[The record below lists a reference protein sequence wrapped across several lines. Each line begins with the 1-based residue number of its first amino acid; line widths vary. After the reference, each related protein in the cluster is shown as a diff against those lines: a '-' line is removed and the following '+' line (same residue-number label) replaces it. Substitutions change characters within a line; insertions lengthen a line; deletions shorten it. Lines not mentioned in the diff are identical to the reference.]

1 MPPVSEV
8 LEVPVVL
15 EAPPCLLCGER
26 TRLLYPSN
34 VPRNAPIAKGELA
47 CTSPYLAIHDDIY
60 VCRDCGLARSRP
72 PLDLGEIED
81 LYRDVEDPEYF
92 ASEIERRDSFRAA
105 LVRLESRLDPRGP
118 SAYALRASADPPKH
132 CEGGPGPRG
141 KLLEIG
147 SSVGLFLDEA
157 RRAGWDAYGVEPS
170 RWAAESARARG
181 LSVFNGT
188 LEEFVAEGGQF
199 DVVVSWD
206 VFEHLEDPVAAL
218 KRAYELLRPG
228 GLFVFTTVNLGG
240 LGRKLFRGRWPWF
253 MRMHLHYFTKESLT
267 RMVRGSGFEVLS
279 TSTEAKTLK
288 LGYVLDRARGFLGP
302 LASLARALA
311 STFGVADR
319 PVRIDLGDILLVE
332 ARKPET
338 ARP

>member
-1 MPPVSEV
+1 MPSVSEV
-8 LEVPVVL
+8 S
-15 EAPPCLLCGER
+15 EAPSCLLCGER

-34 VPRNAPIAKGELA
+34 VPRDAPIARRELA
-47 CTSPYLAIHDDIY
+47 CTSPYLAVHDDIY
-60 VCRDCGLARSRP
+60 VCHGCGLARSQP
-72 PLDLGEIED
+72 PLDLEEIED

-92 ASEIERRDSFRAA
+92 ASEIERRGSFRAA
-105 LVRLESRLDPRGP
+105 LPRLGP
-118 SAYALRASADPPKH
+118 P
-132 CEGGPGPRG
+132 G

-157 RRAGWDAYGVEPS
+157 RRAGWDAYGIEPS

-188 LEEFVAEGGQF
+188 LEEFIPEGGPF

-206 VFEHLEDPVAAL
+206 VWEHLDDPVAAL
-218 KRAYELLRPG
+218 RRVYELLRPG

-253 MRMHLHYFTKESLT
+253 MRMHLHYFTRESLT

-288 LGYVLDRARGFLGP
+288 LGYVLDRARSFLGP

-311 STFGVADR
+311 STFGVVDR

-338 ARP
+338 ART

>member
-1 MPPVSEV
+1 MPSVSE
-8 LEVPVVL
+8 
-15 EAPPCLLCGER
+15 APSCLLCGEP

-34 VPRNAPIAKGELA
+34 VPRDAPIARAELA
-47 CTSPYLAIHDDIY
+47 CTSPYLAVHDDIF

-72 PLDLGEIED
+72 PIDLEDIED

-92 ASEIERRDSFRAA
+92 ASELERRDSFRAA
-105 LVRLESRLDPRGP
+105 LARLESLGPRGP
-118 SAYALRASADPPKH
+118 
-132 CEGGPGPRG
+132 GGPWGR
-141 KLLEIG
+141 LLEIG

-157 RRAGWDAYGVEPS
+157 RQRGWDAFGIEPS

-188 LEEFVAEGGQF
+188 LEEFVSNGRPF

-206 VFEHLEDPVAAL
+206 VFEHLEDPVAATR
-218 KRAYELLRPG
+218 RAYELLRPG

-240 LGRKLFRGRWPWF
+240 LGRRLFRGRWPWF
-253 MRMHLHYFTKESLT
+253 MRMHLHYFTRDSLT
-267 RMVRGSGFEVLS
+267 RLVRSSGFEVLS

-288 LGYVLDRARGFLGP
+288 LGYVLDRSRSFLGP

-311 STFGVADR
+311 STLGVVDR

-332 ARKPET
+332 ARKPVS
-338 ARP
+338 RPP

>member
-1 MPPVSEV
+1 MPSVS
-8 LEVPVVL
+8 
-15 EAPPCLLCGER
+15 EAPPCLLCGEP

-34 VPRNAPIAKGELA
+34 VARGAPIAKGELA
-47 CTSPYLAIHDDIY
+47 CTSPYLAVHDDIY

-72 PLDLGEIED
+72 PLDLEPIEN
-81 LYRDVEDPEYF
+81 LYRNVEDPEYF
-92 ASEIERRDSFRAA
+92 ASEPERRAAFRAA
-105 LVRLESRLDPRGP
+105 LARIERLGLVQPTGPPR
-118 SAYALRASADPPKH
+118 
-132 CEGGPGPRG
+132 

-157 RRAGWDAYGVEPS
+157 RRAGWDAFGVEPS
-170 RWAAESARARG
+170 RWAAESARAHG

-188 LEEFVAEGGQF
+188 LEEFVPEGGPF

-206 VFEHLEDPVAAL
+206 VWEHLEDPVAAL
-218 KRAYELLRPG
+218 RRAYELLRPG

-253 MRMHLHYFTKESLT
+253 MRMHLHYFTRESLT

-288 LGYVLDRARGFLGP
+288 LGYVLDRARSFLGP
-302 LASLARALA
+302 AASLARALA
-311 STFGVADR
+311 STFGVVDR
-319 PVRIDLGDILLVE
+319 PVRIDLGDVLLVE

-338 ARP
+338 VPP

>member
-8 LEVPVVL
+8 S
-15 EAPPCLLCGER
+15 EAPPCLLCGEP

-34 VPRNAPIAKGELA
+34 VPRDAPIARGELA
-47 CTSPYLAIHDDIY
+47 CTSPYLAVHDDIY

-72 PLDLGEIED
+72 PIDLEDIED

-92 ASEIERRDSFRAA
+92 ASELERRDSFRAA
-105 LVRLESRLDPRGP
+105 LARLESLGPRGP
-118 SAYALRASADPPKH
+118 
-132 CEGGPGPRG
+132 RG
-141 KLLEIG
+141 RLLEIG

-157 RRAGWDAYGVEPS
+157 RQRGWDAFGIEPS

-188 LEEFVAEGGQF
+188 LEEFVPDGGLF

-206 VFEHLEDPVAAL
+206 VWEHLEDPVAAMR
-218 KRAYELLRPG
+218 RAYELLRPG

-240 LGRKLFRGRWPWF
+240 LGRRLFRGRWPWF
-253 MRMHLHYFTKESLT
+253 MRMHLHYFTRESLT
-267 RMVRGSGFEVLS
+267 RLVRSSGFEVLS

-288 LGYVLDRARGFLGP
+288 LGYVLDRARSFLGP
-302 LASLARALA
+302 VASVARALA
-311 STFGVADR
+311 STFGVVDR

-332 ARKPET
+332 ARKPVS
-338 ARP
+338 RPP

>member
-1 MPPVSEV
+1 MPSVS
-8 LEVPVVL
+8 
-15 EAPPCLLCGER
+15 EAPPCLLCGEP

-34 VPRNAPIAKGELA
+34 VPRDAPIAKGELA
-47 CTSPYLAIHDDIY
+47 CTSPYLAIHDDIF
-60 VCRDCGLARSRP
+60 VCRDCGLGRSKP
-72 PLDLGEIED
+72 PVGLEDIED

-92 ASEIERRDSFRAA
+92 ASELERRDSFRAA
-105 LVRLESRLDPRGP
+105 LRRIESLGLVR
-118 SAYALRASADPPKH
+118 PKGH
-132 CEGGPGPRG
+132 PG

-157 RRAGWDAYGVEPS
+157 RKRGWDAVGIEPS
-170 RWAAESARARG
+170 RWAVESARARG

-188 LEEFVAEGGQF
+188 LEEFVPEGGPF

-206 VFEHLEDPVAAL
+206 VWEHLEDPLGAL
-218 KRAYELLRPG
+218 ARAYELLRPG

-253 MRMHLHYFTKESLT
+253 MRMHLHYFTRESLT
-267 RMVRGSGFEVLS
+267 RMVRRSGFEVLS

-288 LGYVLDRARGFLGP
+288 LGYVLDRARSFLGP
-302 LASLARALA
+302 AASVARALA
-311 STFGVADR
+311 STFGVVDR

-332 ARKPET
+332 ARKPEI
-338 ARP
+338 PPP

>member
-1 MPPVSEV
+1 MPSVSE
-8 LEVPVVL
+8 
-15 EAPPCLLCGER
+15 APTCLLCGEP

-34 VPRNAPIAKGELA
+34 VPPDLPIARGELA
-47 CTSPYLAIHDDIY
+47 CTSPYLAVHDDIY
-60 VCRDCGLARSRP
+60 FCRDCGLARSRP
-72 PLDLGEIED
+72 PIDVEGIEN

-92 ASEIERRDSFRAA
+92 ASETERRISFRAA
-105 LVRLESRLDPRGP
+105 LSRIERLGPPR
-118 SAYALRASADPPKH
+118 PPGHKGH
-132 CEGGPGPRG
+132 KGS
-141 KLLEIG
+141 LLEIG

-157 RRAGWDAYGVEPS
+157 RREGWDALGIEPS

-188 LEEFVAEGGQF
+188 LEEFAPEGGPF

-206 VFEHLEDPVAAL
+206 VWEHLEDPVSAMR
-218 KRAYELLRPG
+218 RAYELLRPG
-228 GLFVFTTVNLGG
+228 GIFVFTTVNLGG

-253 MRMHLHYFTKESLT
+253 MRMHLHYFTRDSLT
-267 RMVRGSGFEVLS
+267 RLLRGTGFEVLS

-288 LGYVLDRARGFLGP
+288 LGYVLDRARSFLGP
-302 LASLARALA
+302 LASLARGLA
-311 STFGVADR
+311 STFRVADR

-338 ARP
+338 APR